1 MTPSYGAIEQREVER
16 RPSSL
21 FHKHRAV
28 ISVVGATLLIAAFVG
43 TFHFAMEKPQSELM
57 EEYDSSELASED
69 DLHDMRTE
77 LDNQDAEIQ
86 ELESTTELA
95 SASVASAPAPA
106 PAPATST
113 STSATSASAAP
124 ASASATSA
132 SAAPTG
138 TTSAHASHVAHA
150 AATSP

>member
-95 SASVASAPAPA
+95 SASVASAPAP
-106 PAPATST
+106 ST

-124 ASASATSA
+124 APAPASASATSA
-132 SAAPTG
+132 SAA
-138 TTSAHASHVAHA
+138 
-150 AATSP
+150 